1 MNRLIFIAL
10 IVAMFLGVGVGA
22 LVYGDTATR
31 LRSAEERIAAMDTNR
46 DGQASREEFGVTQ
59 APNAKKEDV
68 DKAFRVLDKNNNG
81 LATVAEVEKVPT
93 KQQSDIA
100 SYFKILSD
108 IFLRLIKMIVAPLV
122 LSTLT
127 VGIAHLGSGGAVGRI
142 GGRTMAWFIT
152 ASLTSLALGLLMVNL
167 LKPGVNFPI
176 TLETAVADAST
187 VSTGTFSL
195 QEFITHVFP
204 TSIADAMVRNEVLQ
218 IVVVS
223 LFLGVALQAL
233 GTKTTR
239 VTELLEQIAFL
250 MLKVTGYVMAMAP
263 LAVFGAIANTV
274 ALQGLGV
281 IADYGRLVGSFFLA
295 LFILWGLLIAAGF
308 VVLGPKVFRL
318 IWSVRAPGLLAF
330 ATASSE
336 AAYPRLLEQLERFG
350 IANRVVSFV
359 LPLGY
364 SFNLD
369 GSMMYCTFAVMFI
382 AQALGIPLDLG
393 QQVGMLLLLMV
404 TSKGIAGVPRASLVV
419 ISATLPMFGMPVEA
433 IALVLAVDAFMDMG
447 RTATNVIGNS
457 IACAVIAKWEGLL
470 ADPKRDTP
478 AVESVLGARES
489 GAVAASNS

>member
-10 IVAMFLGVGVGA
+10 IVAMFLGVGAGA
-22 LVYGDTATR
+22 LVYGDTASR
-31 LRSAEERIAAMDTNR
+31 LSSAEERIAAMDTNR
-46 DGQASREEFGVTQ
+46 DGQASREEFGAAQ
-59 APNAKKEDV
+59 APDAKKEDV

-122 LSTLT
+122 LTTLT
-127 VGIAHLGSGGAVGRI
+127 VGIAHLGGGAAVGRI
-142 GGRTMAWFIT
+142 GARTMAWFIT
-152 ASLTSLALGLLMVNL
+152 ASLVSLALGLVMVNA
-167 LKPGVNFPI
+167 LKPGVNFPV
-176 TLETAVADAST
+176 TLETAVADVST

-204 TSIADAMVRNEVLQ
+204 TSIADAMVKNEILQ
-218 IVVVS
+218 IVVIS
-223 LFLGVALQAL
+223 LFFGISLQAL
-233 GTKTTR
+233 GAKSAK
-239 VTELLEQIAFL
+239 VTELMEQVAFL
-250 MLKVTGYVMAMAP
+250 MLKVTGYVMAAAP
-263 LAVFGAIANTV
+263 FAVFGAIAYTV
-274 ALQGLGV
+274 SLQGLGV
-281 IADYGRLVGSFFLA
+281 IADYGRLVGTFFLA
-295 LFILWGLLIAAGF
+295 LFVLWALLATAGF
-308 VVLGPKVFRL
+308 VVLGPRVFRL
-318 IWSVRAPGLLAF
+318 LWDVRAPGLLAF

-336 AAYPRLLEQLERFG
+336 AAYPRLLEQLERHG

-382 AQALGIPLDLG
+382 AQALGIPLTWQ
-393 QQVGMLLLLMV
+393 QQVGMLLLLMI

-419 ISATLPMFGMPVEA
+419 ISATLPAMGMKPEW

-470 ADPKRDTP
+470 SDPKRDTP
-478 AVESVLGARES
+478 VVESVLGARES